1 MDFRLSEDQVTV
13 RDLARSAF
21 GRRRD
26 PERLAGIEAEEDRF
40 DRRLWQELADSGVLG
55 LVVPEAHG
63 GAGLGFSELA
73 LALVEQGR
81 TVGRV
86 PLLETAVLGAL
97 PLVRYGTEKQQ
108 AEWLPRVA
116 DGSAVLTAALE
127 APVVGTAVVEAA
139 GDEDS
144 WALTGAVRDV
154 SHGHLA
160 AAVVVPARTGDG
172 AVHLFLVATDQPG
185 VSRHAFQRTDRGVA
199 ADLELDGAAAQRL
212 SDGPAEDR
220 LDWLLRRAWTAL
232 AAVQLGV
239 SQEAVK
245 QAASYVSER
254 EQFGVPL
261 GTFQA
266 VAHQLADCHID
277 TEAMEVTFFDALWR
291 LETGR
296 PAAASVH
303 VAKFWAADAGDRV
316 ARTVQHVHG
325 GLGADITYPVHRYM
339 LWSSQQANTLGSAS
353 WHLGRIGALAAV
365 GQPEEA
371 A

>member
-1 MDFRLSEDQVTV
+1 MDFRLSEDQITV
-13 RDLARSAF
+13 RDLARASF

-26 PERLAGIEAEEDRF
+26 AARLAGIEAEPDRF
-40 DRRLWQELADSGVLG
+40 DAVLWQELADAGVLG
-55 LVVPEAHG
+55 LVVPESHG
-63 GAGLGFSELA
+63 GAGLGFAEIVF
-73 LALVEQGR
+73 ALVEQGR

-97 PLVRYGTEKQQ
+97 PLLRYGTEEQQ
-108 AEWLPRVA
+108 AQWLPGVA
-116 DGSAVLTAALE
+116 DGSTVLTAALQSPVMG
-127 APVVGTAVVEAA
+127 APIVEAV
-139 GDEDS
+139 GGEGS
-144 WALTGAVRDV
+144 WSLTGSVRDV

-160 AAVVVPARTGDG
+160 DVVVVPARTTDG
-172 AVHLFLVATDQPG
+172 SVELFLVRTDQTE
-185 VSRHAFQRTDRGVA
+185 VTRDRFFRTDRGVSV
-199 ADLELDGAAAQRL
+199 DLALAGAAAERL
-212 SDGPAEDR
+212 SEGPDEDR

-239 SQEAVK
+239 SQDAVK
-245 QAASYVSER
+245 QAAAHVSER

-266 VAHQLADCHID
+266 VAHQLANCHID
-277 TEAMEVTFFDALWR
+277 TEAMEVTFLDALWR
-291 LETGR
+291 LDTGR
-296 PAAASVH
+296 PAAAAVH

-353 WHLGRIGALAAV
+353 WHLGRIGGLAAA
-365 GQPEEA
+365 GEPGEA

>member
-1 MDFRLSEDQVTV
+1 MDFRLSEDQLTV
-13 RDLARSAF
+13 RDLARGAF

-26 PERLAGIEAEEDRF
+26 PERLADIEAGDDRL
-40 DRRLWQELADSGVLG
+40 DRQLWQELADSGVLG

-63 GAGLGFSELA
+63 GAGLGFSEIA

-81 TVGRV
+81 TVSRV
-86 PLLETAVLGAL
+86 PLFETAVLGSL

-127 APVVGTAVVEAA
+127 APVVGTAIVGA
-139 GDEDS
+139 GGGEDS
-144 WALTGAVRDV
+144 WTLTGTVRDV

-160 AAVVVPARTGDG
+160 AAVVVPARTDDG
-172 AVHLFLVATDQPG
+172 TVHLFLVTTDQPG
-185 VSRHAFQRTDRGVA
+185 VTRDRFQRTDRAVGV
-199 ADLELDGAAAQRL
+199 DLSLDSAAAQRL
-212 SDGPAEDR
+212 SGGPVEDR
-220 LDWLLRRAWTAL
+220 LDWLLRRAWTGL

-239 SQEAVK
+239 SQEAVA
-245 QAASYVSER
+245 QAAAYVSER
-254 EQFGVPL
+254 EQFGAPL

-296 PAAASVH
+296 PAAAAVH

-353 WHLGRIGALAAV
+353 WHLDRIGVLAAA
-365 GQPEEA
+365 GQPGEA

>member
-26 PERLAGIEAEEDRF
+26 PERLAGIEAEDDRF
-40 DRRLWQELADSGVLG
+40 DRQLWQELGDAGVLG

-63 GAGLGFSELA
+63 GAGLGFSEIA

-86 PLLETAVLGAL
+86 PLLETAVLGVL

-116 DGSAVLTAALE
+116 DGTVVLTAALE
-127 APVVGTAVVEAA
+127 APVPGTPVVEVA
-139 GDEDS
+139 GHEDS
-144 WALTGAVRDV
+144 WTLTGTVRDV

-160 AAVVVPARTGDG
+160 AAVVVPARAADG
-172 AVHLFLVATDQPG
+172 TVELFLVATDQPG
-185 VSRHAFQRTDRGVA
+185 VARERYARTDRGVA
-199 ADLELDGAAAQRL
+199 VDLTLTGAAAQRL
-212 SDGPAEDR
+212 ADGPEEDR
-220 LDWLLRRAWTAL
+220 LDWLLRRAWTGL

-239 SQEAVK
+239 SQEAVA
-245 QAASYVSER
+245 QAAAYVSGR
-254 EQFGVPL
+254 EQFGTPL

-296 PAAASVH
+296 PAAAAVH

-353 WHLGRIGALAAV
+353 WHLDRLGELAAA
-365 GQPEEA
+365 GEPGA
-371 A
+371 AA